1 MNQEKDTNWK
11 SLYIALLAITFVMII
26 AMLLFQNYYK

>member
-1 MNQEKDTNWK
+1 MNERKTNWK
-11 SLYIALLAITFVMII
+11 SLYASLLIITFAMMI